1 MSVLMVELK
10 HLTISDRLT
19 AFSRKHAR
27 GFATIK
33 KSIEKDGLLN
43 PLIVIKQK
51 GRFIVV
57 DGKKRL
63 LALRE
68 LAKSSKYRR
77 ALYKIPCIV
86 DCTAEVGSD
95 PERPVLMTGPELAHK
110 IIQSVERGMSK
121 VMVAQRYE
129 CSASVIEDA
138 LLLRNLHP
146 KILMSFNNNSLS
158 LEQAA
163 ALATID
169 NLNAQWALLLQLGP
183 SVTNAD
189 IISAIKTGQAVL
201 DLPCGEVIILPS
213 RNSRKPKLNVDNR
226 KQRLSLEVVAA

>member
-19 AFSRKHAR
+19 AFSRRHSP
-27 GFATIK
+27 GFATVK
-33 KSIEKDGLLN
+33 NSIEKDGLLN

-68 LAKSSKYRR
+68 LAKSSKFRR

-86 DCTAEVGSD
+86 DCTAEVGAE
-95 PERPVLMTGPELAHK
+95 PTRPALMTGPELVHK
-110 IIQSVERGMSK
+110 IIQSVGRGMSRA
-121 VMVAQRYE
+121 MLAQRYE

-138 LLLRNLHP
+138 LSLRNLNP
-146 KILMSFNNNSLS
+146 RLLKAFNNGSLT
-158 LEQAA
+158 LEQSAA
-163 ALATID
+163 FATID
-169 NLNAQWALLLQLGP
+169 NPNAQWTLLLQLGP
-183 SVTNAD
+183 SVSNAD
-189 IISAIKTGQAVL
+189 IISAIKSGEAVL

-213 RNSRKPKLNVDNR
+213 RNSRKPKLNLDNAKR
-226 KQRLSLEVVAA
+226 RRRLKIVAA

>member
-10 HLTISDRLT
+10 HLAISDRLT

-27 GFATIK
+27 GFTTIK
-33 KSIEKDGLLN
+33 KSIEKGGLLN

-51 GRFIVV
+51 DKFIVV

-68 LAKSSKYRR
+68 LTKSSKFRR

-86 DCTAEVGSD
+86 DCTAEVGYD
-95 PERPVLMTGPELAHK
+95 PECPILMKGPELAHK
-110 IIQSVERGMSK
+110 IIQSVDRGMSK

-146 KILMSFNNNSLS
+146 KILMPFNNNSLC

-163 ALATID
+163 AFATID
-169 NLNAQWALLLQLGP
+169 NPNAQWALLLQLGP
-183 SVTNAD
+183 SVSDAD
-189 IISAIKTGQAVL
+189 IISAIKTGEAVL

-226 KQRLSLEVVAA
+226 KQRRSLKMVAA